1 MWGLSVFHRGDYRQ
15 GVVNKPMVSEVN
27 EQTAFLLTRVNFNS
41 SMDK

>member
-1 MWGLSVFHRGDYRQ
+1 MWGISVFHRGDFRQ
-15 GVVNKPMVSEVN
+15 GVVNKPMEVN